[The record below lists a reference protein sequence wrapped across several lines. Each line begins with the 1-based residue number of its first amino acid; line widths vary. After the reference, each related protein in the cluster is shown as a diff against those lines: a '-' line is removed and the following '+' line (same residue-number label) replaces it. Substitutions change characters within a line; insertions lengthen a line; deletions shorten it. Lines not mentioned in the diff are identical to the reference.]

1 MRVCPSRRDSRRLLN
16 PEKHGQIE
24 MYARDSLGYDRALS
38 PLRHLSQTQ
47 PPSAYLP
54 RFDAADEEVGYEGEH
69 VATEPYGRTLS
80 RKLLRFT
87 CILASVD
94 VLGVVSALIW
104 RNPDLHLWLSTTQL
118 LRTFA
123 TQLTPSQSN
132 TGTSSEQV
140 LKIEALKTEISEL
153 RTTHEQLVASVVS
166 LRVRQQELQRLS
178 SNKATYWY
186 SEPTALLYRIADARP

>member
-1 MRVCPSRRDSRRLLN
+1 
-16 PEKHGQIE
+16 
-24 MYARDSLGYDRALS
+24 MYTRDSLGYDRAPS
-38 PLRHLSQTQ
+38 PLQHLSQTK
-47 PPSAYLP
+47 PASAYLL

-69 VATEPYGRTLS
+69 VATELYGRTPS

-87 CILASVD
+87 CMLASVA

-104 RNPDLHLWLSTTQL
+104 RNPDLHLWSSTTQL
-118 LRTFA
+118 LRTLA

-132 TGTSSEQV
+132 AGISSEQV

-153 RTTHEQLVASVVS
+153 RTTHEQLVASVAS

-178 SNKATYWY
+178 SNKVTYWY
-186 SEPTALLYRIADARP
+186 SEPTALLYRISDARP